1 MLDNKNNIHIKVNEI
16 HKIIKENLNIDEE
29 WNNFKMHFEKVH
41 PQFFEKLK
49 NRCETLTDEN
59 LKMCSYFKIGISTKQ
74 IAQLLNVETNTV
86 SISRHRIKRKL
97 NLSTDDSFSSFINSL

>member
-41 PQFFEKLK
+41 PHFFEKLK

-59 LKMCSYFKIGISTKQ
+59 LKMCAYFKIGISTKQ